1 MQHDR
6 VGERCCRMS
15 PPGADHG
22 ATLVRLKVRTS
33 IAPQMRIG
41 LETRKKIAEANSKRE
56 ITSPVEVA

>member
-1 MQHDR
+1 
-6 VGERCCRMS
+6 MS